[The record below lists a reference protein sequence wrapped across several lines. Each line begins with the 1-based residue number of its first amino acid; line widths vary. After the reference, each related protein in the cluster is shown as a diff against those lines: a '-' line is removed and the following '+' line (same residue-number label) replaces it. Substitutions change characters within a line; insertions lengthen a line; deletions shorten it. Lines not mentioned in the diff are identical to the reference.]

1 MTPRQAKALQ
11 GLVKCPTKRAAAEW
25 AGISESTLRTYL
37 KDPLF
42 MTAYQD
48 EVNSLLDDAT
58 REAQQS
64 ISPAL
69 SVLREIS
76 TDPAAPATVRV
87 QASRGIIEYS
97 LKLTEQIDTLRK
109 MADLE
114 RAILEIEGN
123 KR

>member
-1 MTPRQAKALQ
+1 MTHRQQKALQ
-11 GLVKCPTKRAAAEW
+11 GLLRCPTKRAAAEY
-25 AGISESTLRTYL
+25 AGISESTMRNYL
-37 KDPLF
+37 ADPAF

-48 EVNSLLDDAT
+48 EITNLLDDAT

-69 SVLREIS
+69 GVLREIS
-76 TDPAAPATVRV
+76 TDPEAPAAVRV

-109 MADLE
+109 VADLE
-114 RAILEIEGN
+114 RAIIEIEGG